1 MYKEAAKLILYSDL
15 TSDEILGGFCQ
26 VYRDWEQK
34 TAFPEDLVQRIYVL
48 IKRLLDVST
57 DYGFDQNLWQCY
69 LTFLV
74 VTNENSFSLTCEGVG
89 ATEGGSVNAIA
100 KNDFKVLKHLFD
112 FDFHPL
118 EEDLGI
124 DCFSLI
130 TNYKAISKKEKIYN
144 RNVSET
150 VLGLREKIDAA
161 SDENEIFDII
171 TEHYKMQGTGMF
183 GMNRAF
189 RITGAGDDLEFIP
202 INNADT
208 IKLSDLIGYEIQKQE
223 LVRNT
228 LAFCEG
234 RKANDVLLYGDAG
247 TGKSSSVKA
256 VLNEYCDK
264 GLRMIEI
271 YKYQFRDLSNVIAKV
286 KKRNYKFIIFIDD
299 LSFEEDEVEYKF
311 LKAVIEGG
319 VESRP
324 DNVLIYATSNRRHLI
339 KEMWK
344 DKDDMEFDGE
354 IHRSDTLEEKLSL
367 SSRFGVAINYSVP
380 RYQEYLDMVKIM
392 AQQEG
397 LIAVDGVDAVG
408 ANVEAGANI
417 SAAGATDDD
426 ASGKMTLEK
435 LLAEAKKWEIR
446 HGGVSGRTARQ
457 FINYMLGQ
465 K

>member
-1 MYKEAAKLILYSDL
+1 MYKETAKLILYSDL
-15 TSDEILGGFCQ
+15 AADEILGGFCRIF
-26 VYRDWEQK
+26 RDWEQK
-34 TAFPEDLVQRIYVL
+34 TAFPEELVQRSYVL

-57 DYGFDQNLWQCY
+57 DYGFDKNLWQCY
-69 LTFLV
+69 LTFLMI
-74 VTNENSFSLTCEGVG
+74 TNENSFSLTCEGVG
-89 ATEGGSVNAIA
+89 ATEGGTVNTIA
-100 KNDFKVLKHLFD
+100 KNDFKVLKELFHFD
-112 FDFHPL
+112 FAPI
-118 EEDLGI
+118 EEDLEI
-124 DCFSLI
+124 NCFSTV
-130 TNYKAISKKEKIYN
+130 TNYTAISKKEKIYN
-144 RNVSET
+144 KNVSET
-150 VLGLREKIDAA
+150 VLALREKIDAA
-161 SDENEIFDII
+161 ADENEIFAII
-171 TEHYKMQGTGMF
+171 TEHYKTHGTGMF

-189 RITGAGDDLEFIP
+189 RIAGTGAEMEFIP

-208 IKLSDLIGYEIQKQE
+208 IKLSDLIGYELQKQE

-247 TGKSSSVKA
+247 TGKSSSVNA
-256 VLNEYCDK
+256 VLNEYCDR
-264 GLRMIEI
+264 GLRMVEI
-271 YKYQFRDLSNVIAKV
+271 YKYQFRDLSNVIARI

-367 SSRFGVAINYSVP
+367 SSRFGVAINYSIP
-380 RYQEYLDMVKIM
+380 RYQEYLDMVAIM

-397 LIAVDGVDAVG
+397 LLSAGDGEG
-408 ANVEAGANI
+408 
-417 SAAGATDDD
+417 SAA
-426 ASGKMTLEK
+426 LES

>member
-15 TSDEILGGFCQ
+15 AEDPILKELGQ
-26 VYRDWEQK
+26 IWRDWEQK
-34 TAFPEDLVQRIYVL
+34 TAFPEDLVQRCYVQV
-48 IKRLLDVST
+48 KKLLDVST
-57 DYGFDQNLWQCY
+57 DYGFDRNLWQCY

-74 VTNENSFSLTCEGVG
+74 ITNENSFSLTCEGVG
-89 ATEGGSVNAIA
+89 ATEGGSVNVIA
-100 KNDFKVLKHLFD
+100 KNDFRVLKNLFD
-112 FDFHPL
+112 FDFRPL

-124 DCFSLI
+124 DCFTLL
-130 TNYKAISKKEKIYN
+130 THYTAISKKEKIYN

-150 VLGLREKIDAA
+150 VLSLREKIDAA
-161 SDENEIFDII
+161 ADADEVFVLI
-171 TEHYKMQGTGMF
+171 TEHYKTHGTGMF

-189 RITGAGDDLEFIP
+189 RIAGSGEEMELIP

-208 IKLSDLIGYEIQKQE
+208 ITLSDLIGYEIQKAE
-223 LVRNT
+223 LIRNT
-228 LAFCEG
+228 LAFCES

-256 VLNEYCDK
+256 VLNEYWEK

-271 YKYQFRDLSNVIAKV
+271 YKYQFRDLSNVIARV

-392 AQQEG
+392 ACQEG
-397 LIAVDGVDAVG
+397 LL
-408 ANVEAGANI
+408 
-417 SAAGATDDD
+417 
-426 ASGKMTLEK
+426 ASGDDGKLEK

-465 K
+465 KE

>member
-1 MYKEAAKLILYSDL
+1 MYKETAKLILYSDL
-15 TSDEILGGFCQ
+15 AADGILKELGRIW
-26 VYRDWEQK
+26 RDWEQK
-34 TAFPEDLVQRIYVL
+34 TAFPEDLVQRCYVQV
-48 IKRLLDVST
+48 KKLLDVST

-74 VTNENSFSLTCEGVG
+74 ITNENSFSLTCEGVG
-89 ATEGGSVNAIA
+89 ATEGG
-100 KNDFKVLKHLFD
+100 
-112 FDFHPL
+112 
-118 EEDLGI
+118 
-124 DCFSLI
+124 
-130 TNYKAISKKEKIYN
+130 TAISKREKIYN
-144 RNVSET
+144 KNVSDS
-150 VLGLREKIDAA
+150 VLALRAKIDAA
-161 SDENEIFDII
+161 ADENEIFDII
-171 TEHYKMQGTGMF
+171 TEHYKTQGTGMF

-189 RITGAGDDLEFIP
+189 RIAGTGDELEFCP

-208 IKLSDLIGYEIQKQE
+208 ITLSDLIGYELQKQE

-256 VLNEYCDK
+256 VLNEYCSK

-271 YKYQFRDLSNVIAKV
+271 YKYQFRDLSNVIARI

-344 DKDDMEFDGE
+344 DKDDMEFNGE

-392 AQQEG
+392 AEREG
-397 LIAVDGVDAVG
+397 LLAVDAADGVA
-408 ANVEAGANI
+408 
-417 SAAGATDDD
+417 
-426 ASGKMTLEK
+426 LEK

-465 K
+465 KE